1 MENETFSKS
10 TFRGVLI
17 FAVVLI
23 VLFLLPDIIHYYTV
37 KEQYSISYFSLDNQ
51 KKIAQLQ
58 RNKRPTK
65 SFRKKIEIQS
75 AASKI

>member
-23 VLFLLPDIIHYYTV
+23 VLFLLPDIIRYYTV
-37 KEQYSISYFSLDNQ
+37 KTRQSG
-51 KKIAQLQ
+51 QLQ
-58 RNKRPTK
+58 K
-65 SFRKKIEIQS
+65 
-75 AASKI
+75 